1 GGIPS
6 AESGGI
12 VNRRRHRFLLHRL
25 LIGVDDQGF
34 VAEFL
39 PFLPLIHPFSSFL
52 AWASPPA
59 HPWLIFTGC
68 PVWYGNHRDLSRGSS
83 HPMTGRVF
91 VRIIESD
98 RREMHNRVGAP
109 FRCRKQAAE
118 KGIHS
123 KPKRREEND
132 ATALEID

>member
-1 GGIPS
+1 RTFQLGDHSGDAIVHRVAVTGVISGVPGRAGHLAKLGGIPG

-25 LIGVDDQGF
+25 LIGVGDQGF

-52 AWASPPA
+52 EWASPPA

-68 PVWYGNHRDLSRGSS
+68 PVWYGDHRDLSRGSS
-83 HPMTGRVF
+83 HPKTGRVLS
-91 VRIIESD
+91 E
-98 RREMHNRVGAP
+98 
-109 FRCRKQAAE
+109 
-118 KGIHS
+118 
-123 KPKRREEND
+123 
-132 ATALEID
+132 